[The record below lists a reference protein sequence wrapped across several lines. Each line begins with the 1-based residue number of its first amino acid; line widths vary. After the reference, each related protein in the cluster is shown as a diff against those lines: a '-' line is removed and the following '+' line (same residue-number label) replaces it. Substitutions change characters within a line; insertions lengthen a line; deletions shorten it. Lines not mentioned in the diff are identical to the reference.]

1 MPQWHQT
8 NANGLQLLAL
18 YISALF
24 CLVRA
29 DCTWNLYT
37 KILHLRRV
45 EKNLN
50 NFSIYCQATMT
61 KAATS
66 AEAAAEAAAEATKT
80 VNYRKRDYKAD
91 EVWKGAG

>member
-1 MPQWHQT
+1 M
-8 NANGLQLLAL
+8 
-18 YISALF
+18 
-24 CLVRA
+24 
-29 DCTWNLYT
+29 
-37 KILHLRRV
+37 RRV

-91 EVWKGAG
+91 EV